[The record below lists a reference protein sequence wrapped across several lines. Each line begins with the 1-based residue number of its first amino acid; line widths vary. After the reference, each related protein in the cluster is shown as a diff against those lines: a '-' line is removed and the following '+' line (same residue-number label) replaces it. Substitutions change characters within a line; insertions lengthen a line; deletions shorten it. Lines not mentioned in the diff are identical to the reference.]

1 MTPEHKHE
9 FLDEICRGLDGL
21 YPNWNPTM
29 GQQAQWMD
37 CLERKG
43 FDEAVKAL
51 KAAYQHPRHNFNKE
65 VPDITIFNQIYSGS
79 SPRGGSAAKQGMV
92 TDTFVQYHGGGHC
105 KMQPGYFTPVH
116 CFLDDERTRTETISQ
131 ARDMLEWHNGG
142 DWRIISPSTQKEMAD
157 QRHEMGDYPVLTG
170 TFREI
175 FKQLSVSMKAK
186 V

>member
-105 KMQPGYFTPVH
+105 RCNQVTSRPYIAFSTTKEHEPRRSVRQGI
-116 CFLDDERTRTETISQ
+116 CS
-131 ARDMLEWHNGG
+131 NGITAG
-142 DWRIISPSTQKEMAD
+142 
-157 QRHEMGDYPVLTG
+157 TG
-170 TFREI
+170 
-175 FKQLSVSMKAK
+175 A
-186 V
+186 